1 MDYSAITARTSA
13 SGTELPIA
21 ALRQLNFADR
31 RIPENTQTGKS
42 RHCFFEEFD
51 LFAAQF
57 WEIEEPS
64 REVLAGTGS
73 EADAKPKRRGRVRFL
88 TLADLDHRG
97 PWQPQVDCL
106 PETSRRHVGW

>member
-42 RHCFFEEFD
+42 RHYFFEEFD

-64 REVLAGTGS
+64 REGGARS
-73 EADAKPKRRGRVRFL
+73 KMSSNPSGRKA
-88 TLADLDHRG
+88 TEG
-97 PWQPQVDCL
+97 
-106 PETSRRHVGW
+106 